1 MDLIVLSDDSLQL
14 LTLLANDPEHAHGSD
29 EAINQLS
36 SYGLID
42 VHIFDV
48 GYSGD
53 TPYTKYSDPK
63 ITEFGKGYL
72 SAWLRDKQFREDIRR
87 QADAAEKQAA
97 IAMKQ
102 SDEAQKASKIATTES
117 VIALVVSVLAL
128 ILSFLQTFHLT

>member
-29 EAINQLS
+29 EAISQLS

-42 VHIFDV
+42 VHISDV
-48 GYSGD
+48 GYLGD

-72 SAWLRDKQFREDIRR
+72 SAWLRDEQFREDIRR

-102 SDEAQKASKIATTES
+102 SNEAKKTSKIAFVISVVSDVFSIIS
-117 VIALVVSVLAL
+117 VIVSLLLA
-128 ILSFLQTFHLT
+128 FHLI

>member
-14 LTLLANDPEHAHGSD
+14 LALLANDPDHAHGSD

-42 VHIFDV
+42 VHISDV

-72 SAWLRDKQFREDIRR
+72 SAWLRDEQFREDVRR

-102 SDEAQKASKIATTES
+102 SDEAQKASKIAFVIS
-117 VIALVVSVLAL
+117 VISDVFSIISVIVSLL
-128 ILSFLQTFHLT
+128 LGFHLI

>member
-29 EAINQLS
+29 EAISQLS

-42 VHIFDV
+42 VHISDV
-48 GYSGD
+48 GYLGD

-72 SAWLRDKQFREDIRR
+72 SAWLRNEQFREDIRR

-102 SDEAQKASKIATTES
+102 ANEAKKVSKIAFVISVVSDVFSIIS
-117 VIALVVSVLAL
+117 VIASLLLA
-128 ILSFLQTFHLT
+128 FHLI

>member
-1 MDLIVLSDDSLQL
+1 MDFIVLSDDSLQL
-14 LTLLANDPEHAHGSD
+14 LTLLANDPDHAHGSD

-42 VHIFDV
+42 VHISDV
-48 GYSGD
+48 GYLGD

-72 SAWLRDKQFREDIRR
+72 SAWLRNKQFREDIRR

-102 SDEAQKASKIATTES
+102 SNEAKKTSKIAFVISVVSDVFSIIS
-117 VIALVVSVLAL
+117 VIVSLLLA
-128 ILSFLQTFHLT
+128 FHLI